1 MSLSPFPEYGDPFHF
16 SGSVGRNGKN
26 DRTDVIKAQTLLA
39 DAGYLDLPSPG
50 MPTGWA
56 GEGLFRAIGKVQKA
70 NGLPVD
76 GLLLPLRDGTVGEN
90 GEGETLQS
98 LQDLLG
104 DRMRGRTIPTPQ
116 QVDGFFETYAR
127 DPDTPLP
134 SRTKEIRPDDPPPLP
149 PRNAVPEEPM
159 PELLVQLLNA
169 SMTDE
174 APPSPP
180 KPGQQEAV
188 LPAALLPAVPYLLG
202 GSGLAAIGAGQYLKQ
217 QYERNGAPFTRSP
230 EVPSAPPSRPL
241 GEAEKDQAT
250 IPPYQPPKVDAQ
262 LEERPEA
269 DKLPDREQLIPPET
283 KEWILGLPPA
293 QQPVAEGLAGIIVEA
308 HQFGPRGSPETQRA
322 TQIVTQACM
331 EQLQARP
338 ELVGKLIHVAGSYD
352 LLTGEEITEEWV
364 PRRNTKDDR
373 GSEKLKGGVHVDSSF
388 GPAADKDKKSPYW
401 ARMQT
406 VDFSKRADEHDP
418 EGRHKREKEADAR
431 LLENMRTGVAEW
443 ARKMRP
449 GETEAQYEVYAKIR
463 CDRMWDKLE
472 TRLRRD
478 GYLPAR

>member
-127 DPDTPLP
+127 DPDAMLP
-134 SRTKEIRPDDPPPLP
+134 NRTKEIREGD
-149 PRNAVPEEPM
+149 
-159 PELLVQLLNA
+159 
-169 SMTDE
+169 
-174 APPSPP
+174 PSPILQTMEVRGSQP
-180 KPGQQEAV
+180 AQLFQRPEKQGLGAGEKGPQEAA
-188 LPAALLPAVPYLLG
+188 LPLALVAAPYLLTG
-202 GSGLAAIGAGQYLKQ
+202 AAAIGAGQYLKQ
-217 QYERNGAPFTRSP
+217 QYEKNGMPFTRSP

-262 LEERPEA
+262 LEERPAA

-322 TQIVTQACM
+322 TQIVTQTCM

-449 GETEAQYEVYAKIR
+449 GETEAQYEAYAKIR

>member
-1 MSLSPFPEYGDPFHF
+1 MSLLPFPENTDPFSF
-16 SGSVGRNGKN
+16 SGSVGRNGDN
-26 DRTDVIKAQTLLA
+26 DRADVIKAQTLLA
-39 DAGYLDLPSPG
+39 DAGYLDLPAPG

-76 GLLLPLRDGTVGEN
+76 GLLLPLHDGVVGGN

-98 LQDLLG
+98 LQGLLG
-104 DRMRGRTIPTPQ
+104 GRTYGTVVPTPQ
-116 QVDGFFETYAR
+116 DVDRFFEVYAR
-127 DPDTPLP
+127 DPDAPLP
-134 SRTKEIRPDDPPPLP
+134 FRTKEIRPDDPPPLP
-149 PRNAVPEEPM
+149 PRHAVQRGPVPG
-159 PELLVQLLNA
+159 PHIQLLNA

-180 KPGQQEAV
+180 AAGEQTAA
-188 LPAALLPAVPYLLG
+188 LPAALLPALPYLLR
-202 GSGLAAIGAGQYLKQ
+202 AAPLILGAGEYARQ
-217 QYERNGAPFTRSP
+217 QNEKRGAPFTRSP
-230 EVPSAPPSRPL
+230 ETPATPPSRPM
-241 GEAEKDQAT
+241 GDAEAAGT
-250 IPPYQPPKVDAQ
+250 TVPPLQPPEVDASLQ
-262 LEERPEA
+262 GRPAA
-269 DKLPDREQLIPPET
+269 DKLPDREQLIPPKT
-283 KEWILGLPPA
+283 KEWIAGLPPA

-322 TQIVTQACM
+322 TQIVTQACV

-364 PRRNTKDDR
+364 PRQNTKDDR

-388 GPAADKDKKSPYW
+388 GPAADKDKKTPYW

-449 GETEAQYEVYAKIR
+449 GETEAQYEAYAKIR